1 MPASVFWGVLFGGMY
16 FLAMWWIRTQRLN
29 EQRRQTRTLYALC
42 EQIVGAAS
50 PEAIAEQISE
60 SLPVLLRSNSAS
72 LYLHERNSGTLRRIA
87 SGNASDDRLA
97 GSAIHLD
104 QPTPGLPNAVAMC
117 FRNRALL
124 TVADTRDNALVQG
137 ASEPLPRALL
147 LVPLVSHEEVLGVI
161 AVGRTDRAGVFRA
174 EEQAAAQHVAN
185 QVASALKLQEQQS
198 LREQLF
204 RGEKLAAA
212 GQMIASIAS
221 ELHSPLQNISS
232 LSGDLSNSLKRRDD
246 IPSVEAGLDRIAADA
261 ARTREII
268 ARLASFN
275 RREAAA
281 PRHLDLLELLHNL
294 TRFREPA
301 WREQGLFAQHRH
313 ESGPLT
319 VMGAEAQL
327 EQVLLALA
335 MHVEKE
341 ATSTPARTISLR
353 ASEATG
359 QARVEIGYTLPP
371 GVEPQSEAGTV
382 TENALSLEMCNSAIA
397 NHGGQLKV
405 HRRPG
410 VFAFE
415 VILPLVARSV
425 AAAPAASVA
434 PPSRAL
440 TLMLVDPEPAASR
453 PLLRLLNSR
462 GHRVVPVA
470 GEEAAELS
478 PRLKFDAVFWSARPG
493 RANWGEFLERV
504 RSSVGAF
511 VVVSDGYN
519 QDLAQSLEQNGGFL
533 LARPVEESS
542 LDRILQEIGGRK

>member
-1 MPASVFWGVLFGGMY
+1 MMPASVFWGVLFGGMY

-42 EQIVGAAS
+42 EQIVGATS
-50 PEAIAEQISE
+50 PEAIAGQVGE
-60 SLPVLLRSNSAS
+60 SLPVLLGATTATVFLYDRSS
-72 LYLHERNSGTLRRIA
+72 RTLRRIA
-87 SGNASDDRLA
+87 TEDKLA
-97 GSAIHLD
+97 GAPINLD
-104 QPTPGLPNAVAMC
+104 EPAPGLANALALC
-117 FRNRALL
+117 FRNRTLL
-124 TVADTRDNALVQG
+124 MIAETRDNALVKN
-137 ASEPLPRALL
+137 STDPLPRSLL
-147 LVPLVSHEEVLGVI
+147 LAPLVSHEEILGVI
-161 AVGRTDRAGVFRA
+161 SVDRIERAGAFKA
-174 EEQAAAQHVAN
+174 EEQTAAQHVAN

-212 GQMIASIAS
+212 GQMIASIAA
-221 ELHSPLQNISS
+221 ELNSPLQNISS
-232 LSGDLSNSLKRRDD
+232 LSAELSSSLKRRDD
-246 IPSVEAGLDRIAADA
+246 IPSVEAGLERIAGET
-261 ARTREII
+261 ARTREIVS
-268 ARLASFN
+268 RLASFN
-275 RREAAA
+275 RRDAAA
-281 PRHLDLLELLHNL
+281 PRHLDLVELLKNL
-294 TRFREPA
+294 TRFREPV
-301 WREQGLFAQHRH
+301 WREQGLFAQHRY

-341 ATSTPARTISLR
+341 AAMTPARTVSLR
-353 ASEATG
+353 ANEATG
-359 QARVEIGYTLPP
+359 QARIEIGYSLPP
-371 GVEPQSEAGTV
+371 GVEPQAPNGAAAD
-382 TENALSLEMCNSAIA
+382 NALSLEMCISAIA
-397 NHGGQLKV
+397 NHGGRLKV

-415 VILPLVARSV
+415 VVLPLIVRSV
-425 AAAPAASVA
+425 PAVVPEATK
-434 PPSRAL
+434 PRPRPL

-478 PRLKFDAVFWSARPG
+478 PRLRFDAVFWSARPG
-493 RANWGEFLERV
+493 RASWGEFLERV
-504 RSSVGAF
+504 RASVGAF

-533 LARPVEESS
+533 LARPVEETS
-542 LDRILQEIGGRK
+542 LDRILHEIGSRGR

>member
-1 MPASVFWGVLFGGMY
+1 MMPASVFWGVLFGGMY

-42 EQIVGAAS
+42 EQIVGASS
-50 PEAIAEQISE
+50 PEAIAGQVSE
-60 SLPVLLRSNSAS
+60 SLPVLLRANAATVFLYDRAS
-72 LYLHERNSGTLRRIA
+72 QTLRRIA
-87 SGNASDDRLA
+87 TEDKLA
-97 GSAIHLD
+97 GAPVNID
-104 QPTPGLPNAVAMC
+104 QPAPGLANALALC
-117 FRNRALL
+117 FRNRTLL
-124 TVADTRDNALVQG
+124 MIGETRDNALVK
-137 ASEPLPRALL
+137 SSPDPLPRSLL
-147 LVPLVSHEEVLGVI
+147 LVPLVSHEEILGVI
-161 AVGRTDRAGVFRA
+161 SVDRLERAGAFTS
-174 EEQAAAQHVAN
+174 EEQTAAQHVAN
-185 QVASALKLQEQQS
+185 QIASALKLQEQQS

-212 GQMIASIAS
+212 GQMIASIAA

-232 LSGDLSNSLKRRDD
+232 LSGELLNALKRRDD
-246 IPSVEAGLDRIAADA
+246 IPAVEAGLDRVAIET
-261 ARTREII
+261 ARTREIV

-275 RREAAA
+275 RRDAAA
-281 PRHLDLLELLHNL
+281 PRHLDLLELLKNL
-294 TRFREPA
+294 TRFREPM
-301 WREQGLFAQHRH
+301 WREQGLLAQHRY

-341 ATSTPARTISLR
+341 ASMTPARTVSLR
-353 ASEATG
+353 ANESTG
-359 QARVEIGYTLPP
+359 QARIEIGYSLPP
-371 GVEPQSEAGTV
+371 GVEPPAP
-382 TENALSLEMCNSAIA
+382 ENTAHDNSLSLEMCTSAVV

-415 VILPLVARSV
+415 VLLPLVARS
-425 AAAPAASVA
+425 APAATPAVA
-434 PPSRAL
+434 EPQSRPL

-478 PRLKFDAVFWSARPG
+478 PRLRFDAVFWSARPG
-493 RANWGEFLERV
+493 RASWGEFLERV
-504 RSSVGAF
+504 RASVGAF
-511 VVVSDGYN
+511 VLVSDGYN

-533 LARPVEESS
+533 LSRPVEERS
-542 LDRILQEIGGRK
+542 LDRILREIGSRGR

>member
-1 MPASVFWGVLFGGMY
+1 MMPASVFWGVLFGGMY

-42 EQIVGAAS
+42 EQIVGATT
-50 PEAIAEQISE
+50 PEAIAEQVGE
-60 SLPVLLRSNSAS
+60 SLPVLLRSNTAS
-72 LYLHERNSGTLRRIA
+72 LFLHDRVSRTLRRIA
-87 SGNASDDRLA
+87 AEDKLA
-97 GSAIHLD
+97 GPPVHLD
-104 QPTPGLPNAVAMC
+104 QPAPGLANALALC
-117 FRNRALL
+117 FRNRTLL
-124 TVADTRDNALVQG
+124 MIADTRDNALVKNS
-137 ASEPLPRALL
+137 SEPLPRALL
-147 LVPLVSHEEVLGVI
+147 LVPLVSHEEILGVI
-161 AVGRTDRAGVFRA
+161 SVDRSERGGAFKA
-174 EEQAAAQHVAN
+174 EEQSAAQHVAN

-212 GQMIASIAS
+212 GQMIASIAA

-232 LSGDLSNSLKRRDD
+232 LSEELSNSLKRRDD
-246 IPSVEAGLDRIAADA
+246 IPAVETGLERIADEA
-261 ARTREII
+261 ARTREIVG
-268 ARLASFN
+268 RLASFN
-275 RREAAA
+275 RRDAAA
-281 PRHLDLLELLHNL
+281 PRHLDLIGLLQNL
-294 TRFREPA
+294 TRFREPV
-301 WREQGLFAQHRH
+301 WREQGLFAQHRY

-341 ATSTPARTISLR
+341 AAMTPARTISLR
-353 ASEATG
+353 ANEATG
-359 QARVEIGYTLPP
+359 QARIEIGYSLPP
-371 GVEPQSEAGTV
+371 GVEPPVQDGSSSDHT
-382 TENALSLEMCNSAIA
+382 LSLDMCTSAVA

-415 VILPLVARSV
+415 VVLPLIARSV
-425 AAAPAASVA
+425 PPAVPVVSAPQAR
-434 PPSRAL
+434 PL
-440 TLMLVDPEPAASR
+440 TLMLVDPEPGASR

-478 PRLKFDAVFWSARPG
+478 PRLRFDAVFWSARPG
-493 RANWGEFLERV
+493 RASWGEFLERV
-504 RSSVGAF
+504 RASVGAF

-542 LDRILQEIGGRK
+542 LDRILQEIGSRGR

>member
-1 MPASVFWGVLFGGMY
+1 MMPASVFWGVLFGGMY

-42 EQIVGAAS
+42 EQIVGATS
-50 PEAIAEQISE
+50 PEAIAGQVGE
-60 SLPVLLRSNSAS
+60 SLPLLLRANTATVFLFDRAS
-72 LYLHERNSGTLRRIA
+72 RSLRRIA
-87 SGNASDDRLA
+87 TEDKLA
-97 GSAIHLD
+97 GAPIDLD
-104 QPTPGLPNAVAMC
+104 QPAPGLANALALC
-117 FRNRALL
+117 FRNRTLL
-124 TVADTRDNALVQG
+124 MIADTRDNPLVKN
-137 ASEPLPRALL
+137 STEPLPRSLL
-147 LVPLVSHEEVLGVI
+147 LVPLVSHEEILGVI
-161 AVGRTDRAGVFRA
+161 SLDRLDRAGAFKP
-174 EEQAAAQHVAN
+174 EEQTAAQHVAN
-185 QVASALKLQEQQS
+185 QIASALKIQEQQS

-212 GQMIASIAS
+212 GQMIASIAA
-221 ELHSPLQNISS
+221 ELHSPLENISN
-232 LSGDLSNSLKRRDD
+232 LSGELSNSLKRRDD
-246 IPSVEAGLDRIAADA
+246 IPAVEAGLDRIAVEA

-275 RREAAA
+275 RRDAAA
-281 PRHLDLLELLHNL
+281 PRHLDLLELLKNL
-294 TRFREPA
+294 TRFREPV
-301 WREQGLFAQHRH
+301 WREQGLLAQHRY

-341 ATSTPARTISLR
+341 ASMTPARTVSLR
-353 ASEATG
+353 ANESTG
-359 QARVEIGYTLPP
+359 QARIEIGYSLPP
-371 GVEPQSEAGTV
+371 GVEPPAPEHTAHDNS
-382 TENALSLEMCNSAIA
+382 LSLEMCSSALA

-415 VILPLVARSV
+415 VLLPLVARSAP
-425 AAAPAASVA
+425 AAAPATAE
-434 PPSRAL
+434 PKSRPL

-478 PRLKFDAVFWSARPG
+478 PRLRFDAVFWTARPG
-493 RANWGEFLERV
+493 RAGWGEFLERV
-504 RSSVGAF
+504 RASVGAF
-511 VVVSDGYN
+511 VVISDGYN

-533 LARPVEESS
+533 LSRPVEEVS
-542 LDRILQEIGGRK
+542 LDRILREIGSRGR